1 MSVMEAK
8 IRTLAWPRALRKLAT
23 ILQTS
28 FFWRLATMVSLGL
41 AARRYVAELG
51 NPELLLERWGVLA
64 PLVTVILQALT
75 VSTPLGT
82 SLIPILNGTLFPPAL
97 AIACS
102 LVGGVLGATMMY
114 AVWRRGERDLRI
126 ARGLE
131 RLPAWGRRF
140 ARADLR
146 SLLALR
152 LLPWAGGNL
161 ANLFAGSCRIP
172 LRTHLLATTLGSLPG
187 SIIYPLLGAGL
198 VSL

>member
-1 MSVMEAK
+1 MEAK
-8 IRTLAWPRALRKLAT
+8 IQTPAWPPALRKLAMVPH
-23 ILQTS
+23 TS
-28 FFWRLATMVSLGL
+28 FFWQLAAVVSLGL
-41 AARRYVAELG
+41 AARRYVNSLG
-51 NPELLLERWGVLA
+51 SPELLLERWGTLA
-64 PLVTVILQALT
+64 PLITVVMQALT

-82 SLIPILNGTLFPPAL
+82 SLIPIINGVLFPPAL
-97 AIACS
+97 AVACS

-114 AVWRRGERDLRI
+114 AVWRRGDRDLRI
-126 ARGLE
+126 ARGLD

-140 ARADLR
+140 ARGDLR

-161 ANLFAGSCRIP
+161 ANLVAGAYGTP

-187 SIIYPLLGAGL
+187 SLIYTLLGAGV